1 MARIFLKTSNS
12 SKKRM
17 KLEKKNFLK
26 GKVDLQM
33 KSCFA
38 QQFSLMVVVRQQ
50 GDRQHYTHFKP
61 FSLRAPNFNITQST
75 AAQDVIAYFMK

>member
-1 MARIFLKTSNS
+1 
-12 SKKRM
+12 
-17 KLEKKNFLK
+17 
-26 GKVDLQM
+26 M

>member
-1 MARIFLKTSNS
+1 
-12 SKKRM
+12 M
-17 KLEKKNFLK
+17 KLEKNFLK

-38 QQFSLMVVVRQQ
+38 QQFSLMVVDRHQ
-50 GDRQHYTHFKP
+50 GDSITHFKP
-61 FSLRAPNFNITQST
+61 FSLRASNFNITQST